1 MTSCPVLACDIL
13 AVTIKIRLNS
23 LADASSMG
31 DYKDK
36 EIEQLIKKKKLE
48 SEALKKILESINSKR
63 EENSKRRATKK

>member
-1 MTSCPVLACDIL
+1 
-13 AVTIKIRLNS
+13 
-23 LADASSMG
+23 MG